1 MRTLAETRR
10 LRELIKDK
18 IYDDE
23 KIEKQMTESAEILRT
38 SRPESESEDEPEE
51 IEPKDESEDELEK
64 DKIKDILPTM
74 EKLFIFGGLN
84 NCVENRIKYNI
95 EPKIGVIIKQKDFK
109 RHLSNY
115 QVIYRGQKVGEIKIN
130 FSTD

>member
-1 MRTLAETRR
+1 MRTLKETRR
-10 LRELIKDK
+10 LRELLKDK

-38 SRPESESEDEPEE
+38 RRPESESEDEPEE
-51 IEPKDESEDELEK
+51 IEPKDELEE
-64 DKIKDILPTM
+64 DKIKDTLPTM

-84 NCVENRIKYNI
+84 NCIENLFKYNI
-95 EPKIGVIIKQKDFK
+95 EPKIGVIIKEKDLK
-109 RHLSNY
+109 MHSSNY

-130 FSTD
+130 FNVS